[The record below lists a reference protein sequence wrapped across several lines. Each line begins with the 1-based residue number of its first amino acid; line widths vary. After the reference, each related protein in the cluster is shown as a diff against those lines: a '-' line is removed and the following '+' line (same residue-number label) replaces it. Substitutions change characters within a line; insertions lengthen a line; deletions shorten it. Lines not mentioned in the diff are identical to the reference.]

1 MSFFRKASEATY
13 TEPEMH
19 TPPPMYKIVAAV
31 SPSGFCGYN
40 LMKLCEEFIPVF
52 GGGAAINYY
61 YTWVAFNEDRTVLEQ
76 AMAHLIQADG
86 K

>member
-52 GGGAAINYY
+52 GGGLRS
-61 YTWVAFNEDRTVLEQ
+61 TTTTRGWRLMRTARSLSRRG
-76 AMAHLIQADG
+76 LI
-86 K
+86 